1 MAANEGD
8 ADDGGAPMLNTLASA
23 MEQGLLYCFMVL
35 GVYITFR
42 VLDFP
47 DLTVDGSLTLGAA
60 VCAVLVVN
68 GTSPFVAT
76 LAGMASGAGAGT
88 VTGLIHIL
96 LKSDSADTNYGPK
109 LISGILTST
118 ALYTISLRIMG
129 RSNIPLLGEV
139 TFFDKLGSI
148 LHMHMGRW
156 PLVVA
161 LLVLALIVKFIVD
174 WFLHTDLGLSMRAIG
189 DNEQMIRSLAV
200 NTSLTRVIGLAV
212 ANSLVALTGALVAQ
226 QQGYTDIGM
235 SVGVLVAGLAGVI
248 LGEAIFGT
256 RSISWV
262 LFSVIGGSIVYRILI
277 ALGLRVD
284 WIKPTD
290 LKLLTALFVMIA
302 LGAPVIRKK
311 VMKT

>member
-1 MAANEGD
+1 M
-8 ADDGGAPMLNTLASA
+8 
-23 MEQGLLYCFMVL
+23 
-35 GVYITFR
+35 
-42 VLDFP
+42 
-47 DLTVDGSLTLGAA
+47 
-60 VCAVLVVN
+60 
-68 GTSPFVAT
+68 
-76 LAGMASGAGAGT
+76 
-88 VTGLIHIL
+88 
-96 LKSDSADTNYGPK
+96 
-109 LISGILTST
+109 
-118 ALYTISLRIMG
+118 
-129 RSNIPLLGEV
+129 
-139 TFFDKLGSI
+139 
-148 LHMHMGRW
+148 
-156 PLVVA
+156 
-161 LLVLALIVKFIVD
+161 VLALIVKFIVD

-262 LFSVIGGSIVYRILI
+262 LFSVIGGSLVYRILI

-302 LGAPVIRKK
+302 LGAPVIRRK

>member
-1 MAANEGD
+1 
-8 ADDGGAPMLNTLASA
+8 
-23 MEQGLLYCFMVL
+23 
-35 GVYITFR
+35 
-42 VLDFP
+42 
-47 DLTVDGSLTLGAA
+47 
-60 VCAVLVVN
+60 
-68 GTSPFVAT
+68 
-76 LAGMASGAGAGT
+76 
-88 VTGLIHIL
+88 
-96 LKSDSADTNYGPK
+96 
-109 LISGILTST
+109 
-118 ALYTISLRIMG
+118 
-129 RSNIPLLGEV
+129 
-139 TFFDKLGSI
+139 
-148 LHMHMGRW
+148 
-156 PLVVA
+156 
-161 LLVLALIVKFIVD
+161 VD

-189 DNEQMIRSLAV
+189 DNEQMIRSLSV

-262 LFSVIGGSIVYRILI
+262 LFSVIGGSLAYRILI

-311 VMKT
+311 VMKS

>member
-1 MAANEGD
+1 MVD
-8 ADDGGAPMLNTLASA
+8 TLASA
-23 MEQGLLYCFMVL
+23 LEQGFLYCFMVL

-47 DLTVDGSLTLGAA
+47 DLTVDGSLTIGAA
-60 VCAVLVVN
+60 LCAVLIVN
-68 GTSPFVAT
+68 GVSPFLAT
-76 LAGMASGAGAGT
+76 LAGMVAGAAAGM
-88 VTGLIHIL
+88 VTGIIHFL

-109 LISGILTST
+109 LISGILTTT
-118 ALYTISLRIMG
+118 ALYTLNLRIMG

-139 TFFDKLGSI
+139 TFFDKLGSL
-148 LHMHMGRW
+148 LHTQMRKW

-161 LLVLALIVKFIVD
+161 LLILALVVKYAVD
-174 WFLHTDLGLSMRAIG
+174 WLLHTDLGLSMRAIG

-200 NTSLTRVIGLAV
+200 NTSITRVIGLAL
-212 ANSLVALTGALVAQ
+212 ANALVALTGALVAQ

-248 LGEAIFGT
+248 LGEVIFGT
-256 RSISWV
+256 RSISWA
-262 LFSVIGGSIVYRILI
+262 LFSVIGGSLVYRILI

-302 LGAPVIRKK
+302 LAAPAIRRR
-311 VMKT
+311 VMKA

>member
-1 MAANEGD
+1 
-8 ADDGGAPMLNTLASA
+8 MLNTLSSA

-76 LAGMASGAGAGT
+76 LAGMVSGAGAGT

-129 RSNIPLLGEV
+129 RSNIPLLGRSHV
-139 TFFDKLGSI
+139 LRQAGQHPARAHGALAARRRPLGSCP
-148 LHMHMGRW
+148 HRQVHR
-156 PLVVA
+156 
-161 LLVLALIVKFIVD
+161 
-174 WFLHTDLGLSMRAIG
+174 
-189 DNEQMIRSLAV
+189 
-200 NTSLTRVIGLAV
+200 
-212 ANSLVALTGALVAQ
+212 
-226 QQGYTDIGM
+226 
-235 SVGVLVAGLAGVI
+235 
-248 LGEAIFGT
+248 
-256 RSISWV
+256 
-262 LFSVIGGSIVYRILI
+262 
-277 ALGLRVD
+277 
-284 WIKPTD
+284 
-290 LKLLTALFVMIA
+290 
-302 LGAPVIRKK
+302 
-311 VMKT
+311 